1 MSRAREII
9 VEFVPCGAYV
19 KVSAV
24 DAETGVEVSIVGD
37 PARGEAALEQLAVR
51 KLDYVM
57 ARGGGGAG
65 GDPASDATPPGR
77 RRGGI
82 YA

>member
-1 MSRAREII
+1 MTRAREII

-24 DAETGVEVSIVGD
+24 DAATGVEVSIVGD
-37 PARGEAALEQLAVR
+37 PARGEAALERLAVR

-57 ARGGGGAG
+57 ARSEAGAG
-65 GDPASDATPPGR
+65 GEKRGDTAGSGR
-77 RRGGI
+77 RRSGI